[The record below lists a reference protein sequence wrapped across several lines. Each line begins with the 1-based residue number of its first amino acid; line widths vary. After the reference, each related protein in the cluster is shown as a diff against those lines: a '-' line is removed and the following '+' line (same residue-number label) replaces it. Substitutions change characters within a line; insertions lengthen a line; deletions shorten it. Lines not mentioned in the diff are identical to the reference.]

1 MANKGAKTYNISER
15 ELQEMMRR
23 ASEAGIAAYKNEHEE
38 TTRRKAGRLL
48 YRTKTL
54 LERYTQLNEYAQ
66 NSVYTL
72 ERAEEVNEGI
82 ADLEVLTKFGI
93 FDDDKTLHNL
103 KRSVVTVNMV
113 MAHVNTML
121 EVYRKECESSASK
134 VKQRQYR
141 VIEYLYLSENK
152 LNTKEIAELEGEDV
166 RTIQNDAKQ
175 AREDL
180 TALIFGLDGVITR
193 ILREYVVLPVLA
205 AIREPRT

>member
-23 ASEAGIAAYKNEHEE
+23 SSEAGIAAYKNEHEE

-193 ILREYVVLPVLA
+193 ILRE
-205 AIREPRT
+205 

>member
-82 ADLEVLTKFGI
+82 ADLKVLTKFGI

-152 LNTKEIAELEGEDV
+152 LNTKEIAELEGEYV

-193 ILREYVVLPVLA
+193 ILRE
-205 AIREPRT
+205 

>member
-1 MANKGAKTYNISER
+1 MANKGAKTYKISER

-193 ILREYVVLPVLA
+193 ILRE
-205 AIREPRT
+205 

>member
-1 MANKGAKTYNISER
+1 MADKGAKTYNISER
-15 ELQEMMRR
+15 ELQKMMRR

-193 ILREYVVLPVLA
+193 ILRE
-205 AIREPRT
+205 

>member
-1 MANKGAKTYNISER
+1 
-15 ELQEMMRR
+15 MMRR

-193 ILREYVVLPVLA
+193 ILRE
-205 AIREPRT
+205 

>member
-38 TTRRKAGRLL
+38 TTRRNAGRLL

-193 ILREYVVLPVLA
+193 ILRE
-205 AIREPRT
+205 

>member
-15 ELQEMMRR
+15 ELQEMTRR

-193 ILREYVVLPVLA
+193 ILRE
-205 AIREPRT
+205 

>member
-1 MANKGAKTYNISER
+1 MAKNGAKTFNISER
-15 ELQEMMRR
+15 ELREMMQE
-23 ASEAGIAAYKNEHEE
+23 ASAAGIAAYRNEHEE
-38 TTRRKAGRLL
+38 TVRKKAGRLL

-54 LERYTQLNEYAQ
+54 LERYTQLNEYAS

-121 EVYRKECESSASK
+121 EVYSKECESSASK

-141 VIEYLYLSENK
+141 VIEYMYLSENK

-193 ILREYVVLPVLA
+193 ILRE
-205 AIREPRT
+205 

>member
-180 TALIFGLDGVITR
+180 TALIFGLDGVLTR
-193 ILREYVVLPVLA
+193 ILKE
-205 AIREPRT
+205 

>member
-38 TTRRKAGRLL
+38 TTRRKAGCLL

-152 LNTKEIAELEGEDV
+152 LNAKEIAELEGEDV

-193 ILREYVVLPVLA
+193 ILRE
-205 AIREPRT
+205 

>member
-1 MANKGAKTYNISER
+1 MAKNGAKTFNISER
-15 ELQEMMRR
+15 ELKDLMQR
-23 ASEAGIAAYKNEHEE
+23 ASTAGIEAYRNEHEE
-38 TTRRKAGRLL
+38 TARRKAAKIL

-54 LERYTQLNEYAQ
+54 LERYTQLNEYAN

-141 VIEYLYLSENK
+141 VIENLYLSENK
-152 LNTKEIAELEGEDV
+152 LNTKEIAEMEGEDV

-180 TALIFGLDGVITR
+180 TALIFGLDGVLTR
-193 ILREYVVLPVLA
+193 ILNE
-205 AIREPRT
+205 

>member
-121 EVYRKECESSASK
+121 EVYRKECERSASK

-193 ILREYVVLPVLA
+193 ILRE
-205 AIREPRT
+205 

>member
-152 LNTKEIAELEGEDV
+152 LNAKEIAELEGEDV

-193 ILREYVVLPVLA
+193 ILRE
-205 AIREPRT
+205 

>member
-141 VIEYLYLSENK
+141 VIEYLCTSCPISRAYIIAAMSEAM
-152 LNTKEIAELEGEDV
+152 IADMPACL
-166 RTIQNDAKQ
+166 
-175 AREDL
+175 ARE
-180 TALIFGLDGVITR
+180 II
-193 ILREYVVLPVLA
+193 
-205 AIREPRT
+205 IRMVSMSLS

>member
-15 ELQEMMRR
+15 ELQEMMQR

-193 ILREYVVLPVLA
+193 ILRE
-205 AIREPRT
+205 

>member
-1 MANKGAKTYNISER
+1 MAKNGAKTYNISER

-38 TTRRKAGRLL
+38 TTRKKASRLL

-141 VIEYLYLSENK
+141 VIEHLYLSENK

-193 ILREYVVLPVLA
+193 ILRE
-205 AIREPRT
+205 

>member
-38 TTRRKAGRLL
+38 TTRRKDGRLL

-193 ILREYVVLPVLA
+193 ILRE
-205 AIREPRT
+205 

>member
-180 TALIFGLDGVITR
+180 TALIFGLDGDR
-193 ILREYVVLPVLA
+193 KSVV
-205 AIREPRT
+205 

>member
-152 LNTKEIAELEGEDV
+152 LNTKEIAELEGEYV

-193 ILREYVVLPVLA
+193 ILRE
-205 AIREPRT
+205 

>member
-180 TALIFGLDGVITR
+180 TALIFGLDGVIAR
-193 ILREYVVLPVLA
+193 ILRE
-205 AIREPRT
+205 

>member
-15 ELQEMMRR
+15 ELQEMMKR
-23 ASEAGIAAYKNEHEE
+23 ASEAGIAAYKSEHEE
-38 TTRRKAGRLL
+38 TARKKAGRLL

-152 LNTKEIAELEGEDV
+152 LNTKEMAELEGEDV

-193 ILREYVVLPVLA
+193 ILRE
-205 AIREPRT
+205 

>member
-1 MANKGAKTYNISER
+1 MAKTKNGAKTYNISER

-38 TTRRKAGRLL
+38 TVRKKAGRLL

-193 ILREYVVLPVLA
+193 ILRE
-205 AIREPRT
+205 

>member
-103 KRSVVTVNMV
+103 KRSVVTVNLV

-180 TALIFGLDGVITR
+180 TALIFGLDGVISR
-193 ILREYVVLPVLA
+193 ILRE
-205 AIREPRT
+205 

>member
-1 MANKGAKTYNISER
+1 MAGKDGKIYSIPEKQLEDMLKT
-15 ELQEMMRR
+15 
-23 ASEAGIAAYKNEHEE
+23 ASLAGIDAYKKEHQES
-38 TTRRKAGRLL
+38 TKKRVSRLL

-54 LERYTQLNEYAQ
+54 LEKYTELNAYAN

-72 ERAEEVNEGI
+72 EKAEEVNEGI

-113 MAHVNTML
+113 MAHVNNML
-121 EVYRKECESSASK
+121 EIYRQSCESSASK

-141 VIEYLYLSENK
+141 VIYNMYLSESK
-152 LNTKEIAELEGEDV
+152 LTTKEIADLEREDV
-166 RTIQNDAKQ
+166 RTIQNDAKA

-180 TALIFGLDGVITR
+180 TALIFGLDGILTR
-193 ILREYVVLPVLA
+193 ILRE
-205 AIREPRT
+205 

>member
-23 ASEAGIAAYKNEHEE
+23 ASEASIAAYKNEHEE

-193 ILREYVVLPVLA
+193 ILRE
-205 AIREPRT
+205 